1 MGMLDS
7 RVALVTGAGR
17 GLGREHALL
26 LAREG
31 ANVVVNDLGGD
42 WQGGGADATPAA
54 FVVKEIEADGGQ
66 AVANFDNVA
75 EWDGAR
81 RMIDTAIEAFGA
93 LHVVVN
99 NAGILRDRVVF
110 NMTEEDWDAVVNV
123 HLKGHFLTTRFAS
136 AYWRD
141 QHKAGVDL
149 QGRIVNTT
157 SPAGLYGNPG
167 QTNYAAAKAGILAMT
182 ETNALELGRYGVKV
196 NCVAPVART
205 RLMLNTPGSA
215 ERIGEPDDPDAFDEY
230 HPANVSPVVAMLAS
244 AECPF
249 TGRVFQVRGTKVG
262 LCDGWRLED
271 IVFGEGR
278 WTPGGLAAAIAAWPA
293 APERRLGV
301 WPERS

>member
-1 MGMLDS
+1 MGTLDN

-31 ANVVVNDLGGD
+31 AKVVVNDLGGD
-42 WQGGGADATPAA
+42 WQGGGADETPAA
-54 FVVKEIEADGGQ
+54 LVVKEIEAQGGQ

-81 RMIDTAIEAFGA
+81 RMVDTAIEAFGA

-110 NMTEEDWDAVVNV
+110 NMTEEDWDAVVDV

-136 AYWRD
+136 AYWRE
-141 QHKAGVDL
+141 QHKVGVDL
-149 QGRIVNTT
+149 QGRIINTT

-205 RLMLNTPGSA
+205 RLMTNTPGTA
-215 ERIGEPDDPDAFDEY
+215 DRIGEPDEPDAFDEY

-244 AECPF
+244 ADCPF

-262 LCDGWRLED
+262 LCDGWRLDD
-271 IVFGEGR
+271 IVFGDER
-278 WTPGGLAAAIAAWPA
+278 WTAGELAAAVAGWPA
-293 APERRLGV
+293 TPERRLGV

>member
-1 MGMLDS
+1 MGMLEN

-17 GLGREHALL
+17 GLGREPALL
-26 LAREG
+26 LARAG
-31 ANVVVNDLGGD
+31 AKVVINDLGGD
-42 WQGGGADATPAA
+42 WQGGGADETPAA
-54 FVVKEIEADGGQ
+54 LVVKEIEDQGGQ

-75 EWDGAR
+75 EWHGAR
-81 RMIDTAIEAFGA
+81 RMVEAAIEAFGV

-110 NMTEEDWDAVVNV
+110 NMTEEDWDAVVDV

-136 AYWRD
+136 AYWRE

-149 QGRIVNTT
+149 QGRIINTT

-205 RLMLNTPGSA
+205 RLMMNTPGTA
-215 ERIGEPDDPDAFDEY
+215 ERIGEPDEPDAFDEY
-230 HPANVSPVVAMLAS
+230 DPANVSPVVAMLAS

-249 TGRVFQVRGTKVG
+249 SGRVFQVRGTKVG
-262 LCDGWRLED
+262 LCAGWRLEE
-271 IVFGEGR
+271 IVFGAGR
-278 WTPGGLAAAIAAWPA
+278 WTAATLATAVAGWPA
-293 APERRLGV
+293 SPERRLGV
-301 WPERS
+301 WPESS